1 MIKISN
7 PNLTVFTVIFFLV
20 ITLSFAQ
27 ENLSFNEGKAK
38 TLDYHGEILFENI
51 NGKIILP
58 VTVANEPYKFIL
70 DTGTPTAISERLS
83 KKLNPSSISKIAITD
98 INQQAD
104 SLAVL
109 RLNNIA
115 IGPIEFNNIPALV
128 IEPNDIFTCLG
139 VDGFIGSNLLRNSV
153 IQLNGL
159 TNTLILSSSEKA
171 LNLNPKR
178 ASDLVLDAQSSPYI
192 SLLLKNKK
200 KGVKHQV
207 LLDLG
212 VNSLYDLALPN
223 YEVFQH
229 YDIFEHKASSK
240 AINTMG
246 LFGMA
251 KEELHHR
258 LLLPELDLNGFKF
271 NNLLVETTQ
280 GNNSSIGSGLLD
292 LGLITVDYKNR
303 KFYFDPFQSSK
314 LSSEHLYKFPISYF
328 PENKGL
334 YIGSVWSPGLTGKIS
349 IGDQILA
356 VDGLSFETLEFCDLI
371 NSNPIFQGKE
381 RLIITTV
388 NKQGEKID
396 TVIERK

>member
-1 MIKISN
+1 MKKIKIK
-7 PNLTVFTVIFFLV
+7 LGLFTLFVILGV
-20 ITLSFAQ
+20 NSSMGQDSF
-27 ENLSFNEGKAK
+27 SFNKGNAIIE
-38 TLDYHGEILFENI
+38 DYLTEITFENI

-58 VTVANEPYKFIL
+58 VTLDNEPYRFIL
-70 DTGTPTAISERLS
+70 DTGAPTAISERLS
-83 KKLNPSSISKIAITD
+83 KKLNPSSISKITITD

-104 SLAVL
+104 SLAVV

-115 IGPIEFNNIPALV
+115 IGPIEFNDIPALV

-159 TNTLILSSSEKA
+159 TSTLIISSSEKA
-171 LNLNPKR
+171 LNINPKK

-200 KGVKHQV
+200 KGIKHQV

-212 VNSLYDLALPN
+212 VNSLYDLPLPN
-223 YEVFQH
+223 YEVFQR
-229 YDIFEHKASSK
+229 YDIFEPKASSK

-271 NNLLVETTQ
+271 NNILVETTQ
-280 GNNSSIGSGLLD
+280 GNNSSIGSKILD
-292 LGLITVDYKNR
+292 LGLITIDYKNK
-303 KFYFDPFQSSK
+303 KFYFDPFKSAK

-334 YIGSVWSPGLTGKIS
+334 YIGSVWSTELSEKIS

-356 VDGLSFETLEFCDLI
+356 VDGVSFASIDLCDFI
-371 NSNPIFQGKE
+371 NSNPIFQDKE

-388 NKQGEKID
+388 NKQGEKVE
-396 TVIERK
+396 TTLERN